1 MINSILI
8 DGEQSSL
15 EILENFISRI
25 PYLKLVGKYNE
36 PLLSVPV
43 LKSGNIDLLFLDVEM
58 PGILS
63 GIDFYRSLSDK
74 PEVIF
79 TSADIQFAFEGFE
92 LRAIDYLL
100 KPIAFEKF
108 VTACNR
114 ASDFLKARNNQRL
127 KRRDYFFINAAHKMH
142 KVFFNDILYV
152 EGMKDY
158 SKIHLSTTQSPLI
171 VLYNLKYFEE
181 FLGEPE
187 FIRIHRSYIVSVRM
201 LNTLSRKSVTIG
213 KSTLPV
219 SDNYR
224 DRFLALVK

>member
-63 GIDFYRSLSDK
+63 GIEFYRSLSDK

-224 DRFLALVK
+224 DKFLALVK

>member
-224 DRFLALVK
+224 DKFLALVK